1 MEDLSKFISVFKE
14 FLSFPIPLGVCVLI
28 AVLLS
33 IAVKFML
40 NSHDKNFEIAQRQK
54 DTLIEMLMKQDD
66 KAQKRIKRLETM
78 LDKKLGDS
86 MNSKKK

>member
-1 MEDLSKFISVFKE
+1 
-14 FLSFPIPLGVCVLI
+14 
-28 AVLLS
+28 
-33 IAVKFML
+33 ML

-86 MNSKKK
+86 LNSKKK